1 VTAITGRRYV
11 VSAVAIL
18 LGTVL
23 FTLVSGRAILS
34 SYEVEPIVSGPSVTR
49 VKKLSDYFS
58 GIAGTVGD
66 TDVYILD
73 SGQPGGTVLILGGV
87 HATEVAGMLTA
98 VLFVENAVVTQGRL
112 IIIPHS
118 NNSAFATQPAEE
130 AFVPVFRV
138 KTDWGE
144 RWFRLGDRLTSP
156 VHQWPDPEAYAH
168 YPSGQ
173 ILSGSEVR
181 NLNRCF
187 PGRPNGLFTEKVAY
201 AITQLIEKEE
211 CDLVIDLH
219 EASAMYPVVNVMVAH
234 ENAIDIA
241 GIASMMIE
249 FTEGFNIGVE
259 ASPQGLRGLSHREVG
274 DHTRAKVIL
283 METPNPMMDW
293 VRGKTTEELLLTGKD
308 EFLASAAK
316 KGLVRVPYDER
327 GLPIEM
333 RVGRH
338 SSSVQEVLNTMSMM
352 YPDTAV
358 QVSGVPKYADLM
370 QYGLGRFL
378 KEPAGKDG

>member
-1 VTAITGRRYV
+1 MTATTGRRGITSAALILVATV
-11 VSAVAIL
+11 V
-18 LGTVL
+18 
-23 FTLVSGRAILS
+23 FTLWSGRMILS
-34 SYEVEPIVSGPSVTR
+34 GYEVEPIVKGPSVTE

-58 GIAGTVGD
+58 DIAGTAGD

-73 SGQPGGTVLILGGV
+73 SGQPGGTVLMMGGL
-87 HATEVAGMLTA
+87 HATEVSGMLT
-98 VLFVENAVVTQGRL
+98 
-112 IIIPHS
+112 
-118 NNSAFATQPAEE
+118 SAFSSKTPSYPGAHDCDPAHQQQRLRYSAGRRGLCSSFHVDTE
-130 AFVPVFRV
+130 
-138 KTDWGE
+138 WGE

-187 PGRPNGLFTEKVAY
+187 PGARTGSSRRRWR
-201 AITQLIEKEE
+201 AITQLIQEEE

-219 EASAMYPVVNVMVAH
+219 EASAMPVVNVIVAH

-241 GIASMMIE
+241 GITSMTVE

-259 ASPQGLRGLSHREVG
+259 ASPQGLRGLSHREIG
-274 DHTRAKVIL
+274 DHTQAKVLL

-308 EFLASAAK
+308 EFMTVAAN
-316 KGLVRVPYDER
+316 KGLVRVPYDEN

-358 QVSGVPKYADLM
+358 QISGVPKYADLM
-370 QYGLGRFL
+370 EHGLGHFL
-378 KEPAGKDG
+378 KEPSAEEN

>member
-1 VTAITGRRYV
+1 MTATTGRRGITSAALILVATV
-11 VSAVAIL
+11 V
-18 LGTVL
+18 
-23 FTLVSGRAILS
+23 FTLWSGRMILS
-34 SYEVEPIVSGPSVTR
+34 GYEVEPIVKGPSVTE

-58 GIAGTVGD
+58 DIAGTAGD

-73 SGQPGGTVLILGGV
+73 SGQPGGTVLMMGGL
-87 HATEVAGMLTA
+87 HATEVSGMLTS
-98 VLFVENAVVTQGRL
+98 VLFIENAQVTRGRM
-112 IIIPHS
+112 IVIPHT

-130 AFVPVFRV
+130 AFVPVFHV
-138 KTDWGE
+138 DTEWGE

-201 AITQLIEKEE
+201 AITQLIQEEE

-219 EASAMYPVVNVMVAH
+219 EASAMYPVVNVIVAH

-241 GIASMMIE
+241 GITSMTVE

-259 ASPQGLRGLSHREVG
+259 ASPQGLRGLSHREIG
-274 DHTRAKVIL
+274 DHTQAKVLL

-308 EFLASAAK
+308 EFMMVAAK
-316 KGLVRVPYDER
+316 RGLVRVPYDEN

-352 YPDTAV
+352 YPDTVV

-370 QYGLGRFL
+370 EHGLGHFL
-378 KEPAGKDG
+378 KNPSAGEN